1 MVDALRAGEV
11 VTGGGAEFA
20 DETVE
25 VMDLYRAG
33 HADRGLKRFLDEVS
47 YALRQLG

>member
-1 MVDALRAGEV
+1 VCAGEI

-20 DETVE
+20 DDIVE

-33 HADRGLKRFLDEVS
+33 RAERSLRSFADDLRAALKL
-47 YALRQLG
+47 LP